1 MLIVCGILFVL
12 LRGVIKPITRITGA
26 TDRLS
31 TGDLSVEV
39 PDRGRNDEVGAMARA
54 VHVFKEHLIREN
66 QLTAERKCRTPRGRS
81 RKARRADRHGRNVR
95 GRDGRGNHAYPP
107 AHDRDDRNGGRD
119 ERFRDPHRNVSRST
133 AAGAA
138 AQALANAQTVAS
150 ASEQLAVSIREIGS
164 QVSRSS
170 AVVER
175 AVTAGSE
182 TRATIEALTTE
193 VERIGTVVD
202 MIGEIASKT
211 NLLALNATIEAARA
225 GDAGRGF
232 AVVASEVKLLATQ
245 TARSTQEITQ
255 HIDRVRSA
263 TGASVTAVTRI
274 ERTIIEIN
282 DIAGS
287 IASAVEQ
294 QGAAT
299 AEIARNVTETASAA
313 NEMTLRTKEVVTEA
327 RETGGHAGEVR
338 ENATGLNDAIE
349 ELHQSMI
356 QVLRASTT
364 EVDRR
369 AHA

>member
-1 MLIVCGILFVL
+1 LLIVCGILFVL

-66 QLTAERKCRTPRGRS
+66 QLTAERESERHAAEVEKRAALIDMAETFEAEMGGAITRIRRRTTAMTGT
-81 RKARRADRHGRNVR
+81 ADEMSASATRTGTS
-95 GRDGRGNHAYPP
+95 A
-107 AHDRDDRNGGRD
+107 
-119 ERFRDPHRNVSRST
+119 ET

-245 TARSTQEITQ
+245 TARSTREITQ

-313 NEMTLRTKEVVTEA
+313 NEMTLRTREVVTEA